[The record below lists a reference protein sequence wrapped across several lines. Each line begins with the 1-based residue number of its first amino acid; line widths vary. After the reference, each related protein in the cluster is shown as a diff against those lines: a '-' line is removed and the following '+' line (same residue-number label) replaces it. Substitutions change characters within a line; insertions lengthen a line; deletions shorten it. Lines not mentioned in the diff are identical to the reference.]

1 MVAGDPL
8 RKDKCHRARFYGNAQ
23 VRVINV
29 SRRVGEIDVELDGL
43 GENYALQ
50 GNNQEAN
57 HRPENETAETE
68 TRATNQTP

>member
-1 MVAGDPL
+1 
-8 RKDKCHRARFYGNAQ
+8 

-50 GNNQEAN
+50 GNTQEAG